1 MLVMVMVGYYVAL
14 EFVIAVV
21 MAMLDSVI
29 VEVVVIVVS
38 ADGRDGTRG
47 SGS

>member
-38 ADGRDGTRG
+38 VDGRDGTRG